1 MNITESSNSGIA
13 IVALEGT
20 LDASSA
26 PVFRNNR
33 SVIDPEKTVVL
44 DMGKLDFINSTGLG
58 AIVGALH
65 QKRQLACG
73 IVLSCMNDKVRKV
86 FEITNTQKRF
96 HIFDDTAAAV
106 DFAAT
111 LQNTRT

>member
-1 MNITESSNSGIA
+1 MNIIEKSNKGVA

-20 LDASSA
+20 LDAISA
-26 PVFRNNR
+26 PEFRNNR
-33 SVIDPEKTVVL
+33 AVIDPEKTVVL
-44 DMGKLDFINSTGLG
+44 DLEKLDFINSTGLG
-58 AIVGALH
+58 AIVGALN

-73 IVLSCMNDKVRKV
+73 IVLSCLNDKVRKV

-111 LQNTRT
+111 LQSARI